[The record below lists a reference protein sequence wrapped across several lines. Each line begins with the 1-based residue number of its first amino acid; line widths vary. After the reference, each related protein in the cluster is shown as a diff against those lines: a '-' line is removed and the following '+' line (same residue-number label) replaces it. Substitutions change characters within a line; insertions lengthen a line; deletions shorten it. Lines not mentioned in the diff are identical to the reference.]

1 MFGAHGGVVS
11 VTIVKDQ
18 LNRSKGFGFVE
29 VRFSPSLPPSLPP
42 CCASFLSPQG
52 KSILFMSTTHT
63 HTHLSFPPLSLLLFI
78 LSHTHPHGQGG
89 RRAGHCCLGR
99 TGDRYTYS
107 PLPPLSSHTHIQ
119 MAVKEEGELAIAA
132 LDGREIDGRPI
143 NVRLGTSKVQPRMR
157 KERTMMKKEGGGE
170 LSSLMDDDE

>member
-29 VRFSPSLPPSLPP
+29 VRCYFPPFTLPPSPPPFFPFYAFFVSVCGGVQVRGGTDSLTHLFALLPP
-42 CCASFLSPQG
+42 FLS
-52 KSILFMSTTHT
+52 
-63 HTHLSFPPLSLLLFI
+63 
-78 LSHTHPHGQGG
+78 LSH
-89 RRAGHCCLGR
+89 
-99 TGDRYTYS
+99 S
-107 PLPPLSSHTHIQ
+107 Q

-157 KERTMMKKEGGGE
+157 KERTMAKKEGGGE

>member
-1 MFGAHGGVVS
+1 
-11 VTIVKDQ
+11 
-18 LNRSKGFGFVE
+18 
-29 VRFSPSLPPSLPP
+29 
-42 CCASFLSPQG
+42 
-52 KSILFMSTTHT
+52 
-63 HTHLSFPPLSLLLFI
+63 
-78 LSHTHPHGQGG
+78 
-89 RRAGHCCLGR
+89 
-99 TGDRYTYS
+99 
-107 PLPPLSSHTHIQ
+107 